1 MWDVADA
8 GESNAGAE
16 RLTDDRVDR
25 ILKAV
30 IAGSLIMFTVSVA
43 TLAAAAS
50 LLLWFYGAWSAW
62 IEVAAL
68 AFCGLAVVLSIA
80 TVKMWLTDEL

>member
-1 MWDVADA
+1 MWDVEDA
-8 GESNAGAE
+8 GEGSARAE
-16 RLTDDRVDR
+16 KFTDDRVDR

-30 IAGSLIMFTVSVA
+30 IAGSLIMFTASVA

-62 IEVAAL
+62 IEVAVL

-80 TVKMWLTDEL
+80 TVKMWLTDER

>member
-25 ILKAV
+25 ILKAIV
-30 IAGSLIMFTVSVA
+30 AGSLIMFTASVA
-43 TLAAAAS
+43 VLAAAGS

-62 IEVAAL
+62 IEVAVL
-68 AFCGLAVVLSIA
+68 AFCGLDVVLSIA
-80 TVKMWLTDEL
+80 AVKMWLTDEL